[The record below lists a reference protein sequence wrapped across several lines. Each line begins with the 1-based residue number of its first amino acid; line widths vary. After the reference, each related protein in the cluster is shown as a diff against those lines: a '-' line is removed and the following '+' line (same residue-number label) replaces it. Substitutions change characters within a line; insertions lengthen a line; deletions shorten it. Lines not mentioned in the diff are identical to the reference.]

1 MDFSPLLAS
10 LVTLPNLTLQIVVSA
25 ILVAFAQLAPNVVA
39 TKAYA
44 RLAPLL
50 PLVLCALGTTF
61 VPHSEW
67 SALQIA
73 DRVFLGVTIGV
84 VSGWT
89 YKFVKQS
96 ILGADGRL
104 EVASAGKGPLGAM
117 LLVAAAGSTASL
129 TTLDELEV
137 PPAVV
142 EPPLVQLASTA
153 SVADAGASDACVPD
167 AVGGDQ

>member
-39 TKAYA
+39 TKTYA

-67 SALQIA
+67 SALQTA

-96 ILGADGRL
+96 LLGADGRL
-104 EVASAGKGPLGAM
+104 EVTSAGKGPLGAM

-129 TTLDELEV
+129 TTLDQLEA
-137 PPAVV
+137 PPATA
-142 EPPLVQLASTA
+142 EPPLVHLTSTT
-153 SVADAGASDACVPD
+153 SVADAGAADACEPD